1 MAPGLKMITD
11 ENRIEAPLFG
21 ENRVVEQFTGPEL
34 LRRRLVAQSQQ
45 HASPFAISRPWST
58 RTARLRAR
66 GGGGGGGG
74 GAGAGGGAGGG
85 GGGGGRGG
93 GGGGAGRA
101 TGA

>member
-58 RTARLRAR
+58 RTARLRT
-66 GGGGGGGG
+66 GC
-74 GAGAGGGAGGG
+74 GAPVSHVPRREYHRAWCADVP
-85 GGGGGRGG
+85 GGRCGG
-93 GGGGAGRA
+93 PVPEAARH
-101 TGA
+101 